1 MATTTHYQENAS
13 ELRPI
18 DDVAAWLETGYALRQ
33 KLIAE
38 REHLLGRVAEIDE
51 ALSSL
56 PGDQDSGDST
66 PEKVRKVLRGVQGP
80 LSAPQIIDALRASD
94 PVLEPRL
101 VHSALHRLVKKRE
114 VFAQGDVG
122 SRVYAWVT
130 PGGAAT

>member
-1 MATTTHYQENAS
+1 MASDPSS
-13 ELRPI
+13 EDKAPEFRPL

-33 KLIAE
+33 RLLAE
-38 REHLLGRVAEIDE
+38 RERLLGRIAEIDE

-80 LSAPQIIDALRASD
+80 LSAPQIIDTLRASD

-101 VHSALHRLVKKRE
+101 VHSALHRLVKKGE
-114 VFAQGDVG
+114 VLAQGDVG
-122 SRVYAWVT
+122 SRLYAWVP
-130 PGGAAT
+130 PGG